1 MDDREICEHLY
12 KVKRPWFVSRVSVSD
27 EGKRVDMYLEHEK
40 GVRWPCPLCENLL
53 SVSDH
58 VRERVWR
65 DLDSGLYRAY
75 IHASIPRVRCPEHGR
90 IQAKAEWSEKSSRF
104 TERFEAH
111 AIDVLLSTDTKN
123 ASRILGISW
132 DEAWNI
138 MDRAVKRGIARKTS
152 SPKRIGIDEKSYG
165 KYHRYMTIVYDID
178 NPSVDNIELD
188 RKKASL
194 DRYYA
199 KIGKDAASKIEAVSM
214 DMWDPFIAST
224 ESNVT
229 DAESKIVFD
238 RFHIMKHMNQA
249 LDDVRKM
256 ESRMAEFRE
265 TLKKTRYLWLYSSEN
280 LPDRYRE
287 KYEILRESDLKTA
300 RAYAIKENLRNL
312 WQCGTEAEARS
323 FWKKWYYWASHSRLE
338 PVKKVARM
346 MKNYLY
352 GILSYFRH
360 HITNAIAEGLNSKIA
375 TVQKMAYGYRNK
387 EHLKTAIY
395 FHCGNLQLY
404 PGSNKSKVAAI

>member
-1 MDDREICEHLY
+1 
-12 KVKRPWFVSRVSVSD
+12 
-27 EGKRVDMYLEHEK
+27 
-40 GVRWPCPLCENLL
+40 
-53 SVSDH
+53 
-58 VRERVWR
+58 
-65 DLDSGLYRAY
+65 
-75 IHASIPRVRCPEHGR
+75 
-90 IQAKAEWSEKSSRF
+90 
-104 TERFEAH
+104 
-111 AIDVLLSTDTKN
+111 
-123 ASRILGISW
+123 
-132 DEAWNI
+132 

-256 ESRMAEFRE
+256 ESRMAEFKE

-375 TVQKMAYGYRNK
+375 TVQKMAYGYSNK

-404 PGSNKSKVAAI
+404 PGCIKSKDVSV